1 MSPQARRY
9 SSELRDRQ
17 AEATRQSILRA
28 ARRVFVRSGYQAATI
43 EKVAAAARVSVPT
56 IYLTFGSKVGILT
69 TLVANAVGDPD
80 IRAAA
85 DETRRETD
93 LERRV
98 EKAAHVMRLGLERE
112 HELTEL
118 LWQAG
123 SGNPELVAAWR
134 QMHANRH
141 RTLGAVLQPVFAAR
155 RWSAAERGA
164 ALDAA
169 WVLGSPEVYRLL
181 VTERGW
187 LPELYEAWLAG
198 AMVKDLLDRPLPAA
212 TE

>member
-1 MSPQARRY
+1 MSPQARPY

-28 ARRVFVRSGYQAATI
+28 ARRLFARSGYQATTI

-56 IYLTFGSKVGILT
+56 VYLTFGSKVGILT
-69 TLVANAVGDPD
+69 TLVATAVSDPD
-80 IRAAA
+80 IRAVA
-85 DETRRETD
+85 DQTRRETD
-93 LERRV
+93 PETRV
-98 EKAAHVMRLGLERE
+98 RKAAHVMRMSLERE
-112 HELTEL
+112 QELTEL

-141 RTLGAVLQPVFAAR
+141 RTLGDVLRPVFAAR
-155 RWSAAERGA
+155 RWRAAERES
-164 ALDAA
+164 ALDVV
-169 WVLGSPEVYRLL
+169 WVLGSPELYRLL

-187 LPELYEAWLAG
+187 RPEQYEDWLAG
-198 AMVKDLLDRPLPAA
+198 AMVRDLLDRPLRVR